1 MMLCLHHP
9 ILTKNNNQV
18 TKVKGTKT
26 CELCGGTKHFQFN
39 CPYLCD
45 DDIEGKGIACQ
56 FKIKESREAIIYELY
71 RTTFLKRR
79 SPGDSRPILPS
90 MPKKIRGLQIHNKF
104 YVSFDEALL
113 NNDIT
118 NICIECTIIDQ
129 GGLKNPDYT
138 KVLFKPVHVN
148 KFVNSSQTNLVCSW
162 MHTSNV

>member
-1 MMLCLHHP
+1 M
-9 ILTKNNNQV
+9 
-18 TKVKGTKT
+18 
-26 CELCGGTKHFQFN
+26 CE
-39 CPYLCD
+39 

-79 SPGDSRPILPS
+79 SPGDARPVLPS

-162 MHTSNV
+162 MHTSNL